1 MITATVDNLYSLTNG
16 RFFMAKIRKESA
28 KEIFLDIVICTAGN
42 CFVAPND
49 ISSGGVTG
57 LAILINHIW
66 NLPIG
71 VSMFALNVPLFIV
84 AFIIL
89 GRQFIVKT
97 LFSTFLSSVFIDV
110 GALFLPTYSGDK
122 LLAALFGGAI
132 MGIGLGIIFT
142 RGSTSGGTD
151 ILSRLL
157 RKKYPHLSMGRLMML
172 CDMCVA
178 LLAGVVYK
186 NIESIL
192 YATIVFLVSGKAIDF
207 VLYGAS
213 SGKMLMIIT
222 SKSDEIAKAITK
234 ETPRGVSILP
244 VQGGYTGEERHMLLS
259 VVRPSEV
266 SKLRKIV
273 RRFDEQPFI
282 IISDASEILG
292 LGFKPADNDL

>member
-1 MITATVDNLYSLTNG
+1 MNNKKV
-16 RFFMAKIRKESA
+16 SA
-28 KEIFLDIVICTAGN
+28 KEVILDIVICIAGSFIYALAVN

-57 LAILINHIW
+57 LAILINYLW
-66 NLPIG
+66 KLPIG
-71 VSMFALNVPLFIV
+71 ASIFILNVPLFV
-84 AFIIL
+84 MSFVVLGKRFII
-89 GRQFIVKT
+89 KT
-97 LFSTFLSSVFIDV
+97 LFSTAMTSVLIDLGV
-110 GALFLPTYSGDK
+110 YFMPAYSGDK
-122 LLAALFGGAI
+122 LLAALFGGAL

-157 RKKYPHLSMGRLMML
+157 RKKFPHVSMGRFMMV
-172 CDMCVA
+172 CDMCIA

-192 YATIVFLVSGKAIDF
+192 YAMIVFLLSGKAIDI
-207 VLYGAS
+207 VLYGADK
-213 SGKMLMIIT
+213 GKMMMIIT
-222 SKSDEIAKAITK
+222 DKSAEISKAITD

-244 VQGGYTGEERHMLLS
+244 VQGAYTGAERHMLLT

-266 SKLRKIV
+266 TKMRKIV
-273 RRFDEQPFI
+273 KRFDEKPFI

-292 LGFKPADNDL
+292 LGFKPTDNDL

>member
-1 MITATVDNLYSLTNG
+1 MNDKKV
-16 RFFMAKIRKESA
+16 SA
-28 KEIFLDIVICTAGN
+28 KEIVLDIVICIAGSFIYALAVN

-57 LAILINHIW
+57 LAILINYLW
-66 NLPIG
+66 KLPIG
-71 VSMFALNVPLFIV
+71 ASIFILNVPLFV
-84 AFIIL
+84 MSFVVLGKRFII
-89 GRQFIVKT
+89 KT
-97 LFSTFLSSVFIDV
+97 LFSTAMTSVLIDFGV
-110 GALFLPTYSGDK
+110 YFMPAYSGDK
-122 LLAALFGGAI
+122 LLAALFGGAL

-157 RKKYPHLSMGRLMML
+157 RKKFPHVSMGRFMMI

-192 YATIVFLVSGKAIDF
+192 YAMIVFLLSGKAIDI
-207 VLYGAS
+207 VLYGADK
-213 SGKMLMIIT
+213 GKMMMIIT
-222 SKSDEIAKAITK
+222 DKSEEISKAITD

-244 VQGGYTGEERHMLLS
+244 VQGAYTGEERHILLT

-266 SKLRKIV
+266 TKMRKIV
-273 RRFDEQPFI
+273 KRFDEKPFI

-292 LGFKPADNDL
+292 LGFKPTDNDL

>member
-1 MITATVDNLYSLTNG
+1 
-16 RFFMAKIRKESA
+16 MAKIRKESA
-28 KEIFLDIVICTAGN
+28 KEIFLDIVICTAGSFIYAAAVN